1 MLLIAVEAATIVV
14 FVLIDLLV
22 GFFRKRKSSKVTL
35 FFLVFYWKYVR
46 TEWVTVSNFNIVC
59 FQIRV
64 ISSIG

>member
-1 MLLIAVEAATIVV
+1 MLLIAIEAATIVV

-22 GFFRKRKSSKVTL
+22 VFFSKAKVFQSDS

-46 TEWVTVSNFNIVC
+46 TEWVTVTNFNIVC